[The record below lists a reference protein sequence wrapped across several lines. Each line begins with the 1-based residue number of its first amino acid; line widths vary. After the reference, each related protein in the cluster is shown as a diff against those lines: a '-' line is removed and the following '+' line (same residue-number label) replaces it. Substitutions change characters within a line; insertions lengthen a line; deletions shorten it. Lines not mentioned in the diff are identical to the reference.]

1 MIETATQKASG
12 GTAEKPKAHKTD
24 GTKFLTPQQLGSRW
38 SMHEES
44 IRRMIRQRRIESVII
59 ARRRLVPITEVER
72 IEAEGRIARAA

>member
-1 MIETATQKASG
+1 MIETGTQKASG
-12 GTAEKPKAHKTD
+12 ETTPKAHKTD

-59 ARRRLVPITEVER
+59 ARRRLVPLSEIER

>member
-1 MIETATQKASG
+1 MIDAIAKQASG

-38 SMHEES
+38 SMHQES

-59 ARRRLVPITEVER
+59 ARRRLVPLSEIER
-72 IEAEGRIARAA
+72 IEAESRIARKA